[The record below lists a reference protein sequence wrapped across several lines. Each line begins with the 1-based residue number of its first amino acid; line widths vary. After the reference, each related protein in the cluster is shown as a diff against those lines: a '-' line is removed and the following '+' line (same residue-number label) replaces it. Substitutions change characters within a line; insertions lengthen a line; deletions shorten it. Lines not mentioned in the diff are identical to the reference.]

1 MSRSHRKTPVYAVT
15 KARSEATD
23 KRLWHQRWRARVRNQ
38 LAAAGPD
45 GDPQPLDRRLVS
57 DPWNMDKDGKLWIG
71 PRRLRA
77 AAESAAAHAGR
88 SEPERKSLRARLLSK
103 WRAK

>member
-15 KARSEATD
+15 SARSEARD

-45 GDPQPLDRRLVS
+45 ADPQPLDRRVVS
-57 DPWNMDKDGKLWIG
+57 NPWNMDKDGKRWIA
-71 PRRLRA
+71 PHRLRA

-88 SEPERKSLRARLLSK
+88 PEAERKSLRARLLAK